1 MKLTTTYYIERKQYF
16 DGKGNARKPYYNIFY
31 IKVFL
36 GIIKYRVYIK
46 ETECYESGCY
56 KVKID
61 FETIEEAKYFISN
74 ILCTKTARRTTKRE
88 IVYIKNCEL

>member
-1 MKLTTTYYIERKQYF
+1 MAYGCCCVSGADLKHSLSIYH
-16 DGKGNARKPYYNIFY
+16 G
-31 IKVFL
+31 
-36 GIIKYRVYIK
+36 IKYRVYIK